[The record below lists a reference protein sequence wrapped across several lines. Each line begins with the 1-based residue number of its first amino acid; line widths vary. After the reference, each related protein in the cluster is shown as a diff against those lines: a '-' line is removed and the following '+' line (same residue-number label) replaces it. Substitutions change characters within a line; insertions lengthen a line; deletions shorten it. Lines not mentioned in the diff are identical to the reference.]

1 MLFFNAMQFTNS
13 GNYTAECSYSIKYCN
28 ILMSGISCYSEQGYH
43 VAGAMGAGISCY
55 SEPG

>member
-1 MLFFNAMQFTNS
+1 MQFTNS